1 MSEFTEVQPIDG
13 LRFDSNGLMP
23 CVMQDARDGT
33 VLTLAWMNAE
43 AFRKTL
49 ETGLVTFWS
58 RSRKQLWVKGE
69 TSGNIMRVA
78 ELKLDCDG
86 DALVARVL
94 PEGPA
99 CHTGEADCF
108 FKTVFKNK
116 AVLSEIE
123 DAPQAAQGWGRSSA
137 H

>member
-58 RSRKQLWVKGE
+58 RS
-69 TSGNIMRVA
+69 T
-78 ELKLDCDG
+78 
-86 DALVARVL
+86 
-94 PEGPA
+94 
-99 CHTGEADCF
+99 
-108 FKTVFKNK
+108 
-116 AVLSEIE
+116 
-123 DAPQAAQGWGRSSA
+123 AA
-137 H
+137 